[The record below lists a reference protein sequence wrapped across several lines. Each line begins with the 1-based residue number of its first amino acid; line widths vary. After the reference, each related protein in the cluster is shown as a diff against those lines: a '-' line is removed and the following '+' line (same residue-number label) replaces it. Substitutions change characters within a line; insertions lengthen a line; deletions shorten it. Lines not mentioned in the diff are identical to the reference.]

1 MDIRL
6 ALVVGEL
13 VCGVVGVGAVGSGG
27 EPVSHRVVSVGL
39 VLELRRAGVR
49 VKNPEGLLYTK
60 QFSCLRR
67 VENDV
72 LSQRSTKFLNF
83 I

>member
-49 VKNPEGLLYTK
+49 VSCPEEAVNPVVAVGGRVAGGRLRTAKNVK
-60 QFSCLRR
+60 
-67 VENDV
+67 
-72 LSQRSTKFLNF
+72 
-83 I
+83 